1 MSFLYFLEGLRNPVL
16 DFLFSLI
23 TRCGEETVF
32 MALRMNQGLSK
43 HLFSERFAKPAE
55 AVFAYALRRC
65 MEKGWIKETEEAY
78 FLTEEG
84 RVLGNLVFMEFIQ

>member
-1 MSFLYFLEGLRNPVL
+1 
-16 DFLFSLI
+16 
-23 TRCGEETVF
+23 
-32 MALRMNQGLSK
+32 
-43 HLFSERFAKPAE
+43 
-55 AVFAYALRRC
+55 